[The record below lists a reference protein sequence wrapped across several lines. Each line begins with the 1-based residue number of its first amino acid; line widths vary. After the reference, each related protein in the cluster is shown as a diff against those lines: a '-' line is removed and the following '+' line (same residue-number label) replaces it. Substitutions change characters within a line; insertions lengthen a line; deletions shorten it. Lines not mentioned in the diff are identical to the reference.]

1 MQTNA
6 TEWVN
11 FADMLIKIINHTRTV
26 ILQFHLYE
34 VSRISK
40 FIDRKQ
46 VRGSGTERKGKRG
59 YYLLVIGFLFK
70 VIENF

>member
-1 MQTNA
+1 MKYYSLLKMQTNA

-40 FIDRKQ
+40 FIEKESKLE
-46 VRGSGTERKGKRG
+46 VTMG
-59 YYLLVIGFLFK
+59 
-70 VIENF
+70 